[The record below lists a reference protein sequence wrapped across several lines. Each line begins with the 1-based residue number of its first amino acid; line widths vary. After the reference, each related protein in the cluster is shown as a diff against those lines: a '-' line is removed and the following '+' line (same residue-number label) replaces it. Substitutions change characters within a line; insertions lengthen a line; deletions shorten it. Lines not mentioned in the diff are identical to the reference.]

1 MHIVLVNDA
10 YLLKTN
16 TQAEHE
22 VAYFLVHFQL
32 MEETVKP
39 ETNANKNRFSGG
51 VWKFTYTRLVDY
63 SDVNR
68 TFLNVN

>member
-51 VWKFTYTRLVDY
+51 V
-63 SDVNR
+63 
-68 TFLNVN
+68 